1 MLRRILAVVAGL
13 VAFITLVAAF
23 DGLSSVFFPTPAGF
37 DPNDVDSV
45 RAHIENMPVVALV
58 IVLAGS
64 TLGALG
70 GSFLTGVLIGEGSS
84 FWPFI
89 TGAIG
94 LVATVMNALGRPHPT
109 WFVAAAPLGVVA
121 ATILGFWLVWRRG
134 GKSVRR
140 APASPK
146 PQTGRGR
153 RSQGA

>member
-13 VAFITLVAAF
+13 VAFIALVAAF
-23 DGLSSVFFPTPAGF
+23 DGLSGALFPAPAGF
-37 DPNDVDSV
+37 DPNDIDSV

-70 GSFLTGVLIGEGSS
+70 GSFLTGFLIGEGVS
-84 FWPFI
+84 FWPVI
-89 TGAIG
+89 TGVVG
-94 LVATVMNALGRPHPT
+94 LCATMVNALTRPHPA
-109 WFVAAAPLGVVA
+109 WFVAAAPIGVVA
-121 ATILGFWLVWRRG
+121 ATVLGWWLAWRRA

-140 APASPK
+140 APASLN
-146 PQTGRGR
+146 PQPRRGR